1 MIHKLSNV
9 ISNKL
14 ALLGIIQEERKNV
27 YAYGLELL
35 LASVLGVALLIILSM
50 LLKKPFMWILY
61 LLAFIPFRLN
71 AGGYHAKSHFRCIV
85 TFSSLYAALIIIS
98 HLIPPVRFFPFII
111 SVLCII
117 LVLIF
122 APIETINNPLNAG
135 RTHICRRNSIILS
148 VFNLVL
154 SVIAY
159 FYYDTLVPMV
169 IGYFSGLT
177 AAVIF
182 FSVVI
187 FESIYERRKSR

>member
-14 ALLGIIQEERKNV
+14 SLLGIIQEERKNV

-35 LASVLGVALLIILSM
+35 LASVLGVALLIILSI

-148 VFNLVL
+148 VFN
-154 SVIAY
+154 
-159 FYYDTLVPMV
+159 YYNRNQST
-169 IGYFSGLT
+169 S
-177 AAVIF
+177 
-182 FSVVI
+182 
-187 FESIYERRKSR
+187 